1 MRLIRDDELIM
12 AIANWQQTLKPGWSP
27 VNDTDT
33 VIYNTLE
40 EVAGL
45 IETQPTANDVEA
57 VVREL
62 ESKIE
67 LSRGL
72 SKDEDN
78 AEGMFTISELFYRK
92 GLKEA
97 VDIVKRGGRN
107 EDSGR

>member
-12 AIANWQQTLKPGWSP
+12 AIANWQQTLKPSWSP

-45 IETQPTANDVEA
+45 IESQPTAYDVDA

-62 ESKIE
+62 EEKIRFYE
-67 LSRGL
+67 NRERRQMESRL
-72 SKDEDN
+72 
-78 AEGMFTISELFYRK
+78 GMAACHTNGVQQGIKFAIS
-92 GLKEA
+92 
-97 VDIVKRGGRN
+97 IVKRGGRN
-107 EDSGR
+107 EK

>member
-1 MRLIRDDELIM
+1 MRLIDADRLKFVLDKNFGGTSGAVVLANLIDM
-12 AIANWQQTLKPGWSP
+12 
-27 VNDTDT
+27 
-33 VIYNTLE
+33 
-40 EVAGL
+40 
-45 IETQPTANDVEA
+45 QPTAYDVDV

-97 VDIVKRGGRN
+97 IEIVRGGRN
-107 EDSGR
+107 E